1 MQNVRD
7 SDTTEDQQ
15 RATRT
20 NNDRCRFQDPPVPHV
35 CHNAQK
41 KTRKTIKSSAAHSAG
56 TSTLDIPLLFM
67 LEITAARNSAT
78 PYPGFGLL
86 AMQRV
91 ILLFHLACHT
101 LQAELVD

>member
-1 MQNVRD
+1 M
-7 SDTTEDQQ
+7 
-15 RATRT
+15 
-20 NNDRCRFQDPPVPHV
+20 
-35 CHNAQK
+35 
-41 KTRKTIKSSAAHSAG
+41 
-56 TSTLDIPLLFM
+56 STLDIPLLFM

>member
-1 MQNVRD
+1 MIDAD
-7 SDTTEDQQ
+7 SKTHQYPTYAIM
-15 RATRT
+15 RK
-20 NNDRCRFQDPPVPHV
+20 
-35 CHNAQK
+35 K